1 MPIPRAP
8 AMKIVF
14 NATGQQYCQTT
25 SFTYLGGKLTEMPNL
40 SDEIDRRIRAGWMG
54 FKRYKRELYDLPKAS
69 LLPLKTRM
77 VRSEVAEALLYGCVT
92 WTPLKCHYA
101 KLRTT
106 HHNRMLLRILGAWCK
121 SPNKR
126 ILSYKDALHRTQC
139 ESIETTVR
147 TRRLLW
153 AGALLR
159 MGDHRLPKR
168 VMSGELENAGKRGP
182 GGKEKEWTDC
192 VADDL
197 RLFGVTVDW
206 KTAALDP
213 GAWYNTVQEGGCR
226 FMAAWVRE
234 EENASNQRQKKRDAE
249 EADKVEVAPG
259 VTVASLRRF
268 RTALIGPTQGLP
280 KRRRLYR

>member
-1 MPIPRAP
+1 MSHILYRRTFERRA
-8 AMKIVF
+8 AI
-14 NATGQQYCQTT
+14 NIC
-25 SFTYLGGKLTEMPNL
+25 
-40 SDEIDRRIRAGWMG
+40 
-54 FKRYKRELYDLPKAS
+54 
-69 LLPLKTRM
+69 
-77 VRSEVAEALLYGCVT
+77 
-92 WTPLKCHYA
+92 
-101 KLRTT
+101 
-106 HHNRMLLRILGAWCK
+106 
-121 SPNKR
+121 
-126 ILSYKDALHRTQC
+126 
-139 ESIETTVR
+139 
-147 TRRLLW
+147 
-153 AGALLR
+153 
-159 MGDHRLPKR
+159 PKR
-168 VMSGELENAGKRGP
+168 VMSGEFENAGKRGP

-197 RLFGVTVDW
+197 RLFGVTGDW

-280 KRRRLYR
+280 KRRRLCH

>member
-1 MPIPRAP
+1 MPGTSLALSSWIP
-8 AMKIVF
+8 
-14 NATGQQYCQTT
+14 
-25 SFTYLGGKLTEMPNL
+25 PNL
-40 SDEIDRRIRAGWMG
+40 RRSV
-54 FKRYKRELYDLPKAS
+54 YKAR
-69 LLPLKTRM
+69 KT
-77 VRSEVAEALLYGCVT
+77 Y
-92 WTPLKCHYA
+92 TPNPCL
-101 KLRTT
+101 
-106 HHNRMLLRILGAWCK
+106 
-121 SPNKR
+121 
-126 ILSYKDALHRTQC
+126 
-139 ESIETTVR
+139 V
-147 TRRLLW
+147 
-153 AGALLR
+153 
-159 MGDHRLPKR
+159 GDHRLPKR

-197 RLFGVTVDW
+197 RLFGVTGDW

-280 KRRRLYR
+280 KRRRLCH

>member
-1 MPIPRAP
+1 MDLHD
-8 AMKIVF
+8 VSGTS
-14 NATGQQYCQTT
+14 TGQTLPRERRASPGTHFVRQFVGYTHILLLFLSSTHYCPL
-25 SFTYLGGKLTEMPNL
+25 FHPLL
-40 SDEIDRRIRAGWMG
+40 SEISSSSCKDLARGSAGSKTPDVVTICGWSAAGRR
-54 FKRYKRELYDLPKAS
+54 P
-69 LLPLKTRM
+69 T
-77 VRSEVAEALLYGCVT
+77 
-92 WTPLKCHYA
+92 
-101 KLRTT
+101 
-106 HHNRMLLRILGAWCK
+106 
-121 SPNKR
+121 R

-139 ESIETTVR
+139 ESIETTVG

-182 GGKEKEWTDC
+182 GGKEKEWTEC

-197 RLFGVTVDW
+197 RLFGVTGDW

-234 EENASNQRQKKRDAE
+234 KENASNQRQKKKEAE

-268 RTALIGPTQGLP
+268 RAALIGPTQGLP
-280 KRRRLYR
+280 KRRRLCR

>member
-1 MPIPRAP
+1 
-8 AMKIVF
+8 MKIQSISQLNDIRFSLNVAVNYF
-14 NATGQQYCQTT
+14 PSLQGRRRFMAAWRKNEVDTVRHCQEKER
-25 SFTYLGGKLTEMPNL
+25 G
-40 SDEIDRRIRAGWMG
+40 
-54 FKRYKRELYDLPKAS
+54 
-69 LLPLKTRM
+69 KTRQE
-77 VRSEVAEALLYGCVT
+77 SCY
-92 WTPLKCHYA
+92 
-101 KLRTT
+101 RT
-106 HHNRMLLRILGAWCK
+106 R
-121 SPNKR
+121 
-126 ILSYKDALHRTQC
+126 KDALHRTQC

-159 MGDHRLPKR
+159 LGDHRLPKR

-197 RLFGVTVDW
+197 RLFGVTGDW

-226 FMAAWVRE
+226 YMAAWVRE

-280 KRRRLYR
+280 KRRRLCR